1 MIQIV
6 YVNIDMYN
14 KVLILLYYWSL
25 PTTNNS
31 ALIPYKGLLIK
42 VFPVQGRRLPIK
54 MPHYLFFCTISLFRG
69 NRFCFLSLGSSSLV
83 YFIFI

>member
-25 PTTNNS
+25 PNTNNS
-31 ALIPYKGLLIK
+31 ALIPFKGLLIK
-42 VFPVQGRRLPIK
+42 VFPVQGRALWDTSNQLRCHIIYSFVPF
-54 MPHYLFFCTISLFRG
+54 P
-69 NRFCFLSLGSSSLV
+69 CFAAIGFV
-83 YFIFI
+83 FYH

>member
-31 ALIPYKGLLIK
+31 ALIPIKGLLIK
-42 VFPVQGRRLPIK
+42 VFPAEVRAL
-54 MPHYLFFCTISLFRG
+54 
-69 NRFCFLSLGSSSLV
+69 
-83 YFIFI
+83 

>member
-42 VFPVQGRRLPIK
+42 VFPVQGRALWDNQLRCHIIYSFVPF
-54 MPHYLFFCTISLFRG
+54 P
-69 NRFCFLSLGSSSLV
+69 CFAAIGFAF
-83 YFIFI
+83 YH

>member
-31 ALIPYKGLLIK
+31 ALIPDKGLLIK
-42 VFPVQGRRLPIK
+42 VFPVQGRALWDYQLICHIIYSFVPF
-54 MPHYLFFCTISLFRG
+54 P
-69 NRFCFLSLGSSSLV
+69 CFAAIGFV
-83 YFIFI
+83 FYH

>member
-31 ALIPYKGLLIK
+31 TLIPFKVLLIK
-42 VFPVQGRRLPIK
+42 VFPVQGRRLPIN
-54 MPHYLFFCTISLFRG
+54 MPHHLLSVPFP
-69 NRFCFLSLGSSSLV
+69 CFAALGFV
-83 YFIFI
+83 FYH